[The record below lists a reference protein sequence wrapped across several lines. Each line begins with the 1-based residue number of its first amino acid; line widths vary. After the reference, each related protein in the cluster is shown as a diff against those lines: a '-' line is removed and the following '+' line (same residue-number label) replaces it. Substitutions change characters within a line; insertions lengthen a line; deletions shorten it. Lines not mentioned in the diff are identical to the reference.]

1 MPKILGDIGGPV
13 GDLSGTSEDLCGMSA
28 GTLVDLIPG
37 APQISPEVAQRSPR
51 VGTEAAQ
58 RSRKGRAQVA
68 QRSRKGRALMRATMC
83 NIVQQHGA
91 PWCVYKRV
99 RHHTYMQ
106 VSLPR
111 KCVEMFRM
119 LRSIYMHLPKRF

>member
-58 RSRKGRAQVA
+58 RSLKGRAQVA
-68 QRSRKGRALMRATMC
+68 QRSRTHAC
-83 NIVQQHGA
+83 NNV
-91 PWCVYKRV
+91 
-99 RHHTYMQ
+99 HHTYMQ